1 MGAGINEV
9 NFQEAVLKEADLGR
23 LRNAVAVKNSM
34 NRYSGKIK
42 KKGDSVRILGLI
54 DPEVMDYTGED
65 LVFEKAQMTDDKLVI
80 TQSKYVGTYIPDVDS
95 EQSEFDTVKE
105 VASKGGKVIAQEQ
118 DKYIY
123 SQIAQQIG
131 TAQVIDASSTTSAN
145 VLSLLTAMNTKLYE
159 SDVPPD
165 EEIVLEVSPSMF
177 GKITLAGIVYQTDND
192 KLFEQG
198 YMGQYG
204 KMKIYL
210 TNNLAKDGNAEC
222 CVLRTKKAYAFAQ
235 TIQKMEIVRAENN
248 FGKKVKGLS
257 LYGGRIIRPA
267 EIVVAKFTPG
277 TETAI

>member
-1 MGAGINEV
+1 MNIGNNEV

-23 LRNAVAVKNSM
+23 KQNAVAVNNSM
-34 NRYSGKIK
+34 NRYSGQIK

-80 TQSKYVGTYIPDVDS
+80 SQSKYVGTYIPDVDS
-95 EQSEFDTVKE
+95 EQSELDTVKE
-105 VASKGGKVIAQEQ
+105 VALKGGKVIAQEQ

-123 SQIAQQIG
+123 HQIATQIG
-131 TAQVIDASSTTSAN
+131 AGQIMDATNTTSAN

-165 EEIVLEVSPSMF
+165 EEVVLEVSPAMF
-177 GKITLAGIVYQTDND
+177 GKITLAGIIYKTDN
-192 KLFEQG
+192 KEMFGQG

-204 KMKIYL
+204 KMKIFL
-210 TNNLAKDGNAEC
+210 TNNLAKDGDADC
-222 CVLRTKKAYAFAQ
+222 CILRTKKAYAFAQ

-248 FGKKVKGLS
+248 FGQKVKGLS

-267 EIVVAKFTPG
+267 EIVVARFTPG
-277 TETAI
+277 IETAI

>member
-1 MGAGINEV
+1 MSIGNNEV

-23 LRNAVAVKNSM
+23 SNNAVAVNNSM
-34 NRYSGKIK
+34 NRYSGQIK

-65 LVFEKAQMTDDKLVI
+65 LVFAKAQMTDDKLVI

-95 EQSEFDTVKE
+95 EQSELDTVKE

-123 SQIAQQIG
+123 SQIASQIG
-131 TAQVIDASSTTSAN
+131 ADRIMDASNTTSAN

-165 EEIVLEVSPSMF
+165 EEVVLEVSPAMF
-177 GKITLAGIVYQTDND
+177 GKITLAGILYQTDNAD
-192 KLFEQG
+192 LFKQG

-210 TNNLAKDGNAEC
+210 SNNLAKDGDADC
-222 CVLRTKKAYAFAQ
+222 CILRTKKAYAFAQ

-248 FGKKVKGLS
+248 FGQKVKALS
-257 LYGGRIIRPA
+257 LFGGRIIRPA

>member
-1 MGAGINEV
+1 MSIGNNEV

-23 LRNAVAVKNSM
+23 SNNAVAVNNSM
-34 NRYSGKIK
+34 NRYSGQIK

-65 LVFEKAQMTDDKLVI
+65 LVFAKAQMTDDKLVI

-95 EQSEFDTVKE
+95 EQSELDTVKE

-123 SQIAQQIG
+123 SQIASQIG
-131 TAQVIDASSTTSAN
+131 ADRVMDATNTTSAN

-165 EEIVLEVSPSMF
+165 EEVVLEVSPAMF
-177 GKITLAGIVYQTDND
+177 GKITLAGILYQTDNAE
-192 KLFEQG
+192 LFKQG

-210 TNNLAKDGNAEC
+210 SNNLAKDGDADC
-222 CVLRTKKAYAFAQ
+222 CILRTKKAYAFAQ

-248 FGKKVKGLS
+248 FGQKVKALS
-257 LYGGRIIRPA
+257 LFGGRIIRPA